1 MRNTLVEIYCRKCL
15 YHTHVKSHSF
25 IKPDLE
31 PRLRQKI
38 LEERMFT
45 FVCPIC
51 HEEVTF
57 IHPCLYHDTKYH
69 FIIYMGDETKDTSA
83 LEKQF
88 PTSKIRIV
96 SNPKQLKEMILMLE
110 DGFDDQI
117 LHAIKQRLKRQ
128 DVHVQEIY
136 YHDYDSFSKTIWF
149 CFQYKDDFNF
159 KAIHENVYRSLLRD
173 GKGDGI

>member
-1 MRNTLVEIYCRKCL
+1 
-15 YHTHVKSHSF
+15 
-25 IKPDLE
+25 
-31 PRLRQKI
+31 
-38 LEERMFT
+38 
-45 FVCPIC
+45 
-51 HEEVTF
+51 
-57 IHPCLYHDTKYH
+57 
-69 FIIYMGDETKDTSA
+69 
-83 LEKQF
+83 
-88 PTSKIRIV
+88 
-96 SNPKQLKEMILMLE
+96 MLE